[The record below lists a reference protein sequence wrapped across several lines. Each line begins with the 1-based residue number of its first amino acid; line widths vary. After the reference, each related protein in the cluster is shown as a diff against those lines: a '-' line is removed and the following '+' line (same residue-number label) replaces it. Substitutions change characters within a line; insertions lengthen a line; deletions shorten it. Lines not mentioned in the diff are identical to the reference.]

1 VSGAELIT
9 RRRKWSPTQKA
20 ALLEEV
26 EDEGVKVAVIARR
39 HGLSESLLYNWRSIT
54 DRPVY
59 PRRRRR
65 IMATLAEGG
74 GRCRPPVS
82 KEESGGDG
90 VPWPLHV
97 GAWDGRGVIAGAS
110 GSASFR
116 PRRSRQG
123 RIRLY
128 TWRQGEPRPHLE
140 RVRC

>member
-1 VSGAELIT
+1 MSGAELIT

-39 HGLSESLLYNWRSIT
+39 HGLSESLLCNWRSIT

-74 GRCRPPVS
+74 GRCRP
-82 KEESGGDG
+82 
-90 VPWPLHV
+90 L
-97 GAWDGRGVIAGAS
+97 
-110 GSASFR
+110 
-116 PRRSRQG
+116 
-123 RIRLY
+123 
-128 TWRQGEPRPHLE
+128 
-140 RVRC
+140 